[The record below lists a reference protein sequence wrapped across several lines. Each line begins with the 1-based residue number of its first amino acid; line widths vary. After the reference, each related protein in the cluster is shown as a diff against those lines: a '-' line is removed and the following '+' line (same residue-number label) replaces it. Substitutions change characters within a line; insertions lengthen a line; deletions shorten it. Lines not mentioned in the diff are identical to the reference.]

1 MIAARTKEAIEV
13 QIIKAEVLS
22 FKKEIQRSSV
32 MMKPETENPI
42 KNTANGKSLSPN
54 STNPNP
60 NAIKAGATKQ
70 LLTKLKVEGVGNVE
84 TGHTPELV

>member
-1 MIAARTKEAIEV
+1 
-13 QIIKAEVLS
+13 
-22 FKKEIQRSSV
+22 

-60 NAIKAGATKQ
+60 NAIKAGATK
-70 LLTKLKVEGVGNVE
+70 
-84 TGHTPELV
+84 